1 MPNLT
6 PLIFGILSLIF
17 AILSARDYFRT
28 GRKLS
33 IAARVRL
40 RIAIIFAVVA
50 CLLLVLL

>member
-6 PLIFGILSLIF
+6 ILIFGLLSLVF
-17 AILSARDYFRT
+17 AILSARDYFRW
-28 GRKLS
+28 GGKLS

-40 RIAIIFAVVA
+40 RIAIIFAIVA